1 MEANSA
7 LELLGAILSVTAVVF
22 LWSAIYLLRNIV
34 RTAEIVE
41 KKGMGSGGLLLALP
55 LGLVTPVVISYYFI
69 TEGIV
74 SPPAGMLFIAFSSLL
89 AAAMLI
95 LRPVLALVKLTG
107 RGGLPKFALFAY
119 GLAYAAA
126 NLFYVLRMP
135 PDTGFVNL
143 IMLAAELLLGAVFII
158 LSAYTASFKDFRIQL
173 EGKEFQTHYNL
184 SFLLLFA
191 GLLIP
196 MDVTIMVMG
205 VYETAIARGADLM
218 TSLAS
223 FRFLAQL
230 LLTLAGLMALVGMLM
245 FRSVVE
251 DFCFRMGSM
260 SALVRKEQTI
270 RKR

>member
-1 MEANSA
+1 M
-7 LELLGAILSVTAVVF
+7 
-22 LWSAIYLLRNIV
+22 
-34 RTAEIVE
+34 
-41 KKGMGSGGLLLALP
+41 
-55 LGLVTPVVISYYFI
+55 ISYYFI

-74 SPPAGMLFIAFSSLL
+74 SPPAGMLLIAFTALL
-89 AAAMLI
+89 AAAVLI

-107 RGGLPKFALFAY
+107 RGGLPKFALLAY

-126 NLFYVLRMP
+126 NLLYILRLPM
-135 PDTGFVNL
+135 DMAVANAV
-143 IMLAAELLLGAVFII
+143 MVAAELLLGAVFII
-158 LSAYTASFKDFRIQL
+158 LSAYTASFKDFKIQL
-173 EGKEFQTHYNL
+173 EGKEFYTHYNL

-191 GLLIP
+191 GLLTP

-205 VYETAIARGADLM
+205 VYETAILRGADLM

-251 DFCFRMGSM
+251 DFCLRLGSM
-260 SALVRKEQTI
+260 SALIRKEPVSS
-270 RKR
+270 RKK